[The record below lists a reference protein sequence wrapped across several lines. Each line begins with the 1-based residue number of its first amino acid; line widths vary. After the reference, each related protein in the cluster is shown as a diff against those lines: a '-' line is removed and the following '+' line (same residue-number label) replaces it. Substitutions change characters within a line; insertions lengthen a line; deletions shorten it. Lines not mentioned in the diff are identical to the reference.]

1 MIMKFNER
9 LKKLREEKG
18 LTQVQLSELTGIST
32 RMIQKYESANARPRL
47 DAAEKIAKALNVTA
61 DQLLGNADM
70 LVAQAAEKY
79 GSRGAKQAQ
88 QLTEE
93 VTGLFAGGDMAEEDM
108 DIMMQ
113 AIQQAYWIAKEKNR
127 KYTPKKYRAENDMI
141 PKK

>member
-1 MIMKFNER
+1 MKFNER

>member
-1 MIMKFNER
+1 MKFNER

-47 DAAEKIAKALNVTA
+47 DAAEKIAKALNITA
-61 DQLLGNADM
+61 DQLLGNANM

-93 VTGLFAGGDMAEEDM
+93 VTGLFAGGEMAQEDM
-108 DIMMQ
+108 DVMMK
-113 AIQQAYWIAKEKNR
+113 AIQDAYWIAKEKNK
-127 KYTPKKYRAENDMI
+127 KYTPKKYRSEE
-141 PKK
+141 

>member
-18 LTQVQLSELTGIST
+18 LTQVQLSELTGISA
-32 RMIQKYESANARPRL
+32 RMIQKYESGNARPRL

-79 GSRGAKQAQ
+79 GARGAKQAK
-88 QLTEE
+88 QLTDE

-127 KYTPKKYRAENDMI
+127 KYTPKKYRVE
-141 PKK
+141 K

>member
-1 MIMKFNER
+1 MKFNER

-18 LTQVQLSELTGIST
+18 LTQVQLSELTGISA
-32 RMIQKYESANARPRL
+32 RMIQKYESGNARPRL

-79 GSRGAKQAQ
+79 GARGANQAK
-88 QLTEE
+88 QLTDE

-127 KYTPKKYRAENDMI
+127 KYTPKKYRVE
-141 PKK
+141 K

>member
-47 DAAEKIAKALNVTA
+47 DAAEKIAKALNITA
-61 DQLLGNADM
+61 DQLLGNANM

-93 VTGLFAGGDMAEEDM
+93 VTGLFAGGEMAQEDM
-108 DIMMQ
+108 DVMMK
-113 AIQQAYWIAKEKNR
+113 AIQDAYWIAKEKNK
-127 KYTPKKYRAENDMI
+127 KYTPKKYRSEE
-141 PKK
+141 